1 MEEVGSAVMKF
12 HKTSKCQRFQGRE
25 GGFSWVFY
33 MVTYTEEGDGDDDD
47 DDDGDDCQ
55 KHNL

>member
-55 KHNL
+55 RT